1 MYNSQYYTC
10 EQIDQRLLQGYLD
23 DYNSENNTNLTKT
36 QFLNLLATHLNSGLI
51 TTDIVQESGNNM
63 NKIMSQ
69 AIVTQL
75 LSNLQSNINARDGYY
90 QATISG
96 GTITVNAPN
105 YLLGSGGNLRIKMP
119 SAGTTASTL
128 TIGNANEVPL
138 WYNGAGVSDQN
149 TWEEDEIISV
159 FYDGI
164 RFMASNSQGGGGK
177 AEKVKYDSQSGL
189 GADNVQDALD
199 EVTSLVPRDI
209 SCEWVRG
216 SISTATGLD
225 TQNTHRIRSKYI
237 AVKEGDTINVNA
249 KEHYVGIYLYNTD
262 KTTAIGDYAMGLTA
276 GEYSYICPQDGF
288 VRFIESKAADNT
300 QDITPSEQ
308 IAEINIDASSVVTPK
323 ELDAAINDLLS
334 TEVDISALSM
344 QVGYPSATGVW
355 LTATINNGVYRY
367 HKLITRTAE
376 MKKIKVDAPQDH
388 AARYCFITDY
398 TVPVRNSTTTKE
410 PTTPTPCNFCENPA
424 VVHVVNAGSSSGW
437 VDIPNNC
444 AYIVLVVQNGS
455 AQYIPS
461 AVYVCKDN
469 TDYDTTGMR
478 MLDNSAFVQGNFDAD
493 GKTNASS
500 TQRLR
505 TNAYYKVNEGDKIIL
520 DYQEQKLQVWK
531 YDNNKDYLGNTGWYT
546 ERIFECENDGYLRF
560 TAATARS
567 NDAITTLYGK
577 VYIPAEKEWRNE
589 YADKVPNVA
598 RPPRNGN
605 VVKSKML
612 TLLTFSDI
620 HLDRKDEL
628 QRILSFN
635 DKYAA
640 YLDDMISLG
649 DLQDRGFESDIAV
662 FRELADAGAKNVLQV
677 IGNHDYY
684 NSGANVW
691 TYNTDAN
698 VYARFFAPFISNWG
712 VVNSADTLYWY
723 KDYTDTNTYTGT
735 DAIPRKIR
743 LIAINTNNNGSNV
756 DKFDSAQQTWLTNV
770 LADAKTNDFSVVV
783 ASHYK
788 PRMTYIDCNF
798 SDKTLQLSNEENYAN
813 NTAATIIQ
821 EFIDGGGKFICWLCG
836 HEHNDYVGVTSVAG
850 TSQLVIGVS
859 LAQCGVRVNYSVM
872 DRVEGTKSQD
882 LFNIIGFDT
891 YNKHVRILRIGA
903 DMDIFMRSKKTLCIN
918 YETHDIIAQS

>member
-1 MYNSQYYTC
+1 
-10 EQIDQRLLQGYLD
+10 
-23 DYNSENNTNLTKT
+23 
-36 QFLNLLATHLNSGLI
+36 
-51 TTDIVQESGNNM
+51 
-63 NKIMSQ
+63 
-69 AIVTQL
+69 
-75 LSNLQSNINARDGYY
+75 
-90 QATISG
+90 
-96 GTITVNAPN
+96 
-105 YLLGSGGNLRIKMP
+105 MP
-119 SAGTTASTL
+119 SGDFVLAGQIA
-128 TIGNANEVPL
+128 
-138 WYNGAGVSDQN
+138 D
-149 TWEEDEIISV
+149 
-159 FYDGI
+159 
-164 RFMASNSQGGGGK
+164 
-177 AEKVKYDSQSGL
+177 VKGD
-189 GADNVQDALD
+189 LD
-199 EVTSLVPRDI
+199 EVASFVPRTI
-209 SCEWVRG
+209 SSTWVQGGIATIDG
-216 SISTATGLD
+216 SD
-225 TQNTHRIRSKYI
+225 TVTTTRIRSAYI
-237 AVKEGDTINVNA
+237 AVNSGDKIHVNPNG
-249 KEHYVGIYLYNTD
+249 HYVSIYLYNQD
-262 KTTAIGDYAMGLTA
+262 KTSALGAYAYLLSDG
-276 GEYSYICPQDGF
+276 GVEYEYICSQKGW
-288 VRFIESKAADNT
+288 VRFVEAKTYTTPS
-300 QDITPSEQ
+300 QDILPSEQ
-308 IAEINIDASSVVTPK
+308 IAEINIDTILIVTPK
-323 ELDAAINDLLS
+323 ELDAAINELLS

-355 LTATINNGVYRY
+355 LTATLNSGVYRY

-410 PTTPTPCNFCENPA
+410 PTTPTPCNFCEDPA
-424 VVHVVNAGSSSGW
+424 VVHNVGAGSSSGW
-437 VDIPNNC
+437 VDIPDNC

-455 AQYIPS
+455 TQYEAS
-461 AVYVCKDN
+461 SVYVCKDN
-469 TDYDTTGMR
+469 TNYDTTGMR
-478 MLDNSAFVQGNFDAD
+478 VLDNSAFVQGNFDAD
-493 GKTNASS
+493 GKTNVSS

-567 NDAITTLYGK
+567 NNAITTLYAK
-577 VYIPAEKEWRNE
+577 IYIPTEGGEESEDWKDE

-598 RPPRNGN
+598 RPPRKGN

-723 KDYTDTNTYTGT
+723 KDYSDTNTYTGT
-735 DAIPRKIR
+735 DAVPRKIR

-770 LADAKTNDFSVVV
+770 LADAKTNGFSIIV

-798 SDKTLQLSNEENYAN
+798 SDKTLQLSNDENYAN
-813 NTAATIIQ
+813 NAAATIIQ
-821 EFIDGGGKFICWLCG
+821 DFIDGGGKFICWLCG
-836 HEHNDYVGVTSVAG
+836 HEHNDYIGVTSVAG
-850 TSQLVIGVS
+850 TDQLVIGVS

-882 LFNIIGFDT
+882 LFNVIGFDT

-918 YETHDIIAQS
+918 YETHEIIAQS